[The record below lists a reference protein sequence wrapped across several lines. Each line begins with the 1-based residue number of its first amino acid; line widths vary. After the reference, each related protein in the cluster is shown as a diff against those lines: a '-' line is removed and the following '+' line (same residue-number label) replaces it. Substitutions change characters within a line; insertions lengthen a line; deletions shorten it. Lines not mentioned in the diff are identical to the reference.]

1 MEFIKKINSK
11 KMLLISTFLF
21 LYTLI
26 NFLDGERGL
35 ISYYHKK
42 EIKKSLSIEK
52 EILTSQLASIEKENN
67 LLINQVDLDY
77 LDILFR
83 QKFMVGKSDE
93 KIYLVK

>member
-1 MEFIKKINSK
+1 MEFIQKINSK
-11 KMLLISTFLF
+11 KMLLISIFLF

-26 NFLDGERGL
+26 NLLDGERGL

-42 EIKKSLSIEK
+42 EIKKSLSIKK
-52 EILTSQLASIEKENN
+52 EILTSQLSTIEKKNN

-93 KIYLVK
+93 KIYLIK